1 MEQNMFTIPS
11 QSVFLIFLLFLFW
24 IGAKLFET
32 ILLERKDT
40 LWQNGLK
47 NKAITCD
54 NWIDKQRQNPKWTK
68 KATDWLVVLFF
79 FIITPVS
86 GVQVIPIIR
95 TI

>member
-40 LWQNGLK
+40 LWQNGSK

-54 NWIDKQRQNPKWTK
+54 NWIDNKGKIQNGLK
-68 KATDWLVVLFF
+68 KLRIDWSCFF
-79 FIITPVS
+79 FFITPVS